1 MNPTYGVTARMMAQ
15 MASVISLMWMMCL
28 RPVSCTVARGV
39 LPGVFCC
46 QKCTT
51 QQCRAFIRH
60 AWGWLVSLCLIA
72 PPFIPFFWVVNSN
85 TANVATLR
93 SVVFVVFMK
102 TVFPQDRVV
111 SKIRKGV
118 MRDLDAVY

>member
-51 QQCRAFIRH
+51 QQCRAVIRH

-72 PPFIPFFWVVNSN
+72 PPFIPFFWVVNNKLTNSDWGKK
-85 TANVATLR
+85 VAMA
-93 SVVFVVFMK
+93 VVAFFGWDPVK
-102 TVFPQDRVV
+102 N
-111 SKIRKGV
+111 
-118 MRDLDAVY
+118 